1 MKAEITK
8 EQAYNAFL
16 RGHNQLTPDNGTSC
30 ALAAHA
36 LGKRSG
42 LSCADGVISALQAL
56 GFVFEGDQEKPRQ
69 VTVIQA
75 YNWLRKYYAD
85 SQTTVDIIK
94 TLRGQLAILVST
106 WEENG
111 DVTPPHLYCQ
121 IDNETEHEMIA
132 EMLGHRFPRCFHRV
146 IIEQMAKEPTE
157 VV

>member
-94 TLRGQLAILVST
+94 TLRGQLALHIAT
-106 WEENG
+106 WEANG
-111 DVTPPHLYCQ
+111 EVAPHLYCQ
-121 IDNETEHEMIA
+121 IGEETEHEMIA
-132 EMLGHRFPRCFHRV
+132 EMLGHRFQRCDHAV
-146 IIEQMAKEPTE
+146 ILAQMAKEPTE

>member
-30 ALAAHA
+30 ALAAHS

-42 LSCADGVISALQAL
+42 LSCADGVISALQSM

-69 VTVIQA
+69 VTTIQA

-94 TLRGQLAILVST
+94 TLRGQLALHIAT
-106 WEENG
+106 WEANG
-111 DVTPPHLYCQ
+111 EVAPHLYCQ
-121 IDNETEHEMIA
+121 IGEETEGEMVV
-132 EMLGHRFPRCFHRV
+132 EMLSHRFPRCDHAV
-146 IIEQMAKEPTE
+146 ILAQMAKEPTE

>member
-16 RGHNQLTPDNGTSC
+16 RGHNGLTPEKGSC
-30 ALAAHA
+30 ALAAHS
-36 LGKRSG
+36 LGRRSG
-42 LSCADGVISALQAL
+42 LVCANDVISALQAL
-56 GFVFEGDQEKPRQ
+56 GFVFEGDQEKPHQ

-94 TLRGQLAILVST
+94 TLRGQLAILLST

-111 DVTPPHLYCQ
+111 DVTPPHLYYQ

-132 EMLGHRFPRCFHRV
+132 EMLWHWFQRCDHPT
-146 IIEQMAKEPTE
+146 ILAQMAKEPTE